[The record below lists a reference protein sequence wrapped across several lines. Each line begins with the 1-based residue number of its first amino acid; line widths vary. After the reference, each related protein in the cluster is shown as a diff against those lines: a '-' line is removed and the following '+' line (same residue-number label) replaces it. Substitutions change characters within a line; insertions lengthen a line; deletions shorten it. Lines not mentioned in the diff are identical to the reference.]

1 MKEELLTK
9 MREELEI
16 EKQKLA
22 NYNKRIKR
30 IRELE
35 NDGNVQEFLKLT
47 NLEYESLPI
56 KRISSDRLIEEV
68 FYHHLH
74 KIDEKDTNGI
84 YVYLC
89 TYKYTDKIDIVHSSH
104 DTNVSYDSP
113 VADYRVYQNIE
124 EWSYKQ
130 IPISKFE

>member
-9 MREELEI
+9 MKEELEI

-56 KRISSDRLIEEV
+56 KRIQV
-68 FYHHLH
+68 
-74 KIDEKDTNGI
+74 T
-84 YVYLC
+84 
-89 TYKYTDKIDIVHSSH
+89 
-104 DTNVSYDSP
+104 
-113 VADYRVYQNIE
+113 A
-124 EWSYKQ
+124 
-130 IPISKFE
+130 